1 MSIWN
6 SVRNSEEITE
16 LMDNFGGFDK
26 SCIISVAYKSGA
38 YVGEIGEHFINDDM
52 TVSVVLQR
60 KSLGYVQSIEL
71 FFRDIKLLRLEPLGS
86 NYECYL
92 TDASVKCE
100 NGIVTFTN
108 WDDFDTINADAGVL
122 IIKAGSMMWRDVSEK
137 MSYTA

>member
-6 SVRNSEEITE
+6 AVRSSDDVTE
-16 LMDNFGGFDK
+16 LMESFGYFEK
-26 SCIISVAYKSGA
+26 SCILSVAYKSGA
-38 YVGEIGEHFINDDM
+38 YVGEVSDHFINDDM

-86 NYECYL
+86 NYESYL

-122 IIKAGSMMWRDVSEK
+122 VIKAGSMMWRDISDK
-137 MSYTA
+137 MSCTA